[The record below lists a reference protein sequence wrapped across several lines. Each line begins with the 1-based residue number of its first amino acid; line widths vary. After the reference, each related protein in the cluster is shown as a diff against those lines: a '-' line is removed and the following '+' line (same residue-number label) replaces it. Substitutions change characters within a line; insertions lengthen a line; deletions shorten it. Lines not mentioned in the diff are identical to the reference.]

1 MKNNNLEL
9 LNAIAQTL
17 YDKKAFN
24 MLALDVHNVST
35 LTSYFLIAEG
45 NVDRHVVALSK
56 AVQETMKELGHR
68 PIHVEGKQEGDWIVL
83 DYMNIVIHLFTH
95 EMREKYQLESLWQQ
109 GDVVDLQIQLSPDES
124 TKVS

>member
-1 MKNNNLEL
+1 MKKNNYEL
-9 LNAIAQTL
+9 LNTIAQTL

-24 MLALDVHNVST
+24 LLALDVHQVST

-56 AVQETMKELGHR
+56 AVQERMKEEGVR
-68 PIHVEGKQEGDWIVL
+68 PIHVEGKQEGDWIVI
-83 DYMNIVIHLFTH
+83 DYMDIVVHLFTPG
-95 EMREKYQLESLWQQ
+95 MREKYRLETLWQQ
-109 GDVVDLQIQLSPDES
+109 GEVVDLEIELSPES